1 LARRCHLPIVI
12 ESLAF
17 PWNLRRC
24 TGSRL
29 AVELARAPKHGKII
43 AILDVRPALTSPKHT
58 IELTVVAHDSGEK
71 DGELSTE
78 LKPR

>member
-1 LARRCHLPIVI
+1 
-12 ESLAF
+12 
-17 PWNLRRC
+17 
-24 TGSRL
+24 
-29 AVELARAPKHGKII
+29 VELARAPKHGKII